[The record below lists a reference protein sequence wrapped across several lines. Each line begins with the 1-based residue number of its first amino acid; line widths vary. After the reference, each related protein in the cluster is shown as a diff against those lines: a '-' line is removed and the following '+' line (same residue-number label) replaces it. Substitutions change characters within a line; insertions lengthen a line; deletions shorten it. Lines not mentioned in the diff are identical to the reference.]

1 MRIRHQARGAS
12 PPPWSRSRPSRP
24 RAPGA
29 AAAPRAPARLPSGRR
44 SLTSKVSGKAPVKI
58 NLGTHQLGT
67 QARLA
72 WKLSGPDKPPVML
85 TFRLI
90 NADYGTGFGYSMT
103 PQDQGFK
110 LQTDNA
116 MTVGPLKPGN
126 FTIFFSQ
133 RFAAGEGPGYDGEI
147 TVYTLK

>member
-1 MRIRHQARGAS
+1 MRISTRLVVLAAAVVALVALAATSAGCGGGSPSAS
-12 PPPWSRSRPSRP
+12 PSPEWEEVVT
-24 RAPGA
+24 G
-29 AAAPRAPARLPSGRR
+29 
-44 SLTSKVSGKAPVKI
+44 TVSGEAPVKL

-72 WKLSGPDKPPVML
+72 WKLSGADEPPVVL

-103 PQDQGFK
+103 PETQGFQ
-110 LQTDNA
+110 LDTENA

-126 FTIFFSQ
+126 FRIFFSQ
-133 RFAAGEGPGYDGEI
+133 RFQDGAGPGYDGEV

>member
-1 MRIRHQARGAS
+1 MRISTRLVVLAAAVVALVALAAMSAGCGDGSPSAS
-12 PPPWSRSRPSRP
+12 PSPEWEEVV
-24 RAPGA
+24 
-29 AAAPRAPARLPSGRR
+29 
-44 SLTSKVSGKAPVKI
+44 TSTVSGEAPVKL

-72 WKLSGPDKPPVML
+72 WKLSGPDEPPVVL

-90 NADYGTGFGYSMT
+90 NADYCTGFGYSMT
-103 PQDQGFK
+103 PETQGFQ
-110 LQTDNA
+110 LETENA

-126 FTIFFSQ
+126 FRIFFSQ
-133 RFAAGEGPGYDGEI
+133 RFQDGAGPGYDGEV

>member
-1 MRIRHQARGAS
+1 MLARTRLVVLAAVVVALVALAAASAGCGGGSPSAS
-12 PPPWSRSRPSRP
+12 PSPEWEEVV
-24 RAPGA
+24 
-29 AAAPRAPARLPSGRR
+29 
-44 SLTSKVSGKAPVKI
+44 TTTVSGKTPVKL

-72 WKLSGPDKPPVML
+72 WKLTGPDAPPVVL

-103 PQDQGFK
+103 PETQGFK
-110 LQTDNA
+110 LDTENA

-126 FTIFFSQ
+126 FRIFFSQ
-133 RFAAGEGPGYDGEI
+133 RFAEGEGPGYDGEV

>member
-1 MRIRHQARGAS
+1 MRISTRLVVLAAAVFALAAALAATSAGCGGGSPSAS
-12 PPPWSRSRPSRP
+12 PSPEWEEVV
-24 RAPGA
+24 
-29 AAAPRAPARLPSGRR
+29 
-44 SLTSKVSGKAPVKI
+44 TSTVSGEAPVKL
-58 NLGTHQLGT
+58 NLGTYQLGP

-72 WKLSGPDKPPVML
+72 WKLSGPDEPPVVL

-103 PQDQGFK
+103 PESQGFQ
-110 LQTDNA
+110 LDTENA

-126 FTIFFSQ
+126 FRIFFSQ
-133 RFAAGEGPGYDGEI
+133 RFQDDAGPGYDGEV

>member
-1 MRIRHQARGAS
+1 MRIRIRLVVAAVAVVALVTLSGAS
-12 PPPWSRSRPSRP
+12 AGCGGSSDEGAPPQWEEVV
-24 RAPGA
+24 
-29 AAAPRAPARLPSGRR
+29 
-44 SLTSKVSGKAPVKI
+44 TSKVSGKTPVKL

-72 WKLSGPDKPPVML
+72 WKFSGPDRPPVML

-90 NADYGTGFGYSMT
+90 NDDYGTGFGYSMT
-103 PQDQGFK
+103 PETQGFK
-110 LQTDNA
+110 LETENA

-126 FTIFFSQ
+126 FRIFFSQ
-133 RFAAGEGPGYDGEI
+133 RFPAGEGPGYDGEV

>member
-1 MRIRHQARGAS
+1 MRIGSRLAVVAAAVVALVALAVASAGCGGGSPGAS
-12 PPPWSRSRPSRP
+12 PSPEWVEV
-24 RAPGA
+24 A
-29 AAAPRAPARLPSGRR
+29 
-44 SLTSKVSGKAPVKI
+44 TSKVSGKAPVKI

-126 FTIFFSQ
+126 FTVFFSQ

>member
-1 MRIRHQARGAS
+1 MRISTRLVVVVAVVVALGSLAAAS
-12 PPPWSRSRPSRP
+12 AGCGGGS
-24 RAPGA
+24 PGA
-29 AAAPRAPARLPSGRR
+29 GPSPEWEEVV
-44 SLTSKVSGKAPVKI
+44 TTTVSGKAPVKL

-103 PQDQGFK
+103 PETQGFK
-110 LQTDNA
+110 LETDNA

-126 FTIFFSQ
+126 FRIFFSQ
-133 RFAAGEGPGYDGEI
+133 RFPADEGPGYDGEI

>member
-1 MRIRHQARGAS
+1 MRISTRLVVLAAVVALVTLAVASAGCGGGSPSAS
-12 PPPWSRSRPSRP
+12 PSPEWEEV
-24 RAPGA
+24 ATG
-29 AAAPRAPARLPSGRR
+29 
-44 SLTSKVSGKAPVKI
+44 KVSGKAPAKI

-72 WKLSGPDKPPVML
+72 WKLSGPDEPPVML

-103 PQDQGFK
+103 PGSQGFQ
-110 LQTDNA
+110 LDTENA
-116 MTVGPLKPGN
+116 MTVGPLKPGS
-126 FTIFFSQ
+126 FRIFFSQ
-133 RFAAGEGPGYDGEI
+133 RFLDGVGPGYDGEV

>member
-1 MRIRHQARGAS
+1 MRIGIRLAVVAAAVVALVALTVASAGCGGGSSGAS
-12 PPPWSRSRPSRP
+12 PSPEWEEVV
-24 RAPGA
+24 
-29 AAAPRAPARLPSGRR
+29 
-44 SLTSKVSGKAPVKI
+44 TSKVSGKAPVKL

-103 PQDQGFK
+103 PQDQGFE

-133 RFAAGEGPGYDGEI
+133 RFPADEGPGYDGEI

>member
-1 MRIRHQARGAS
+1 MRITIRFVVLAAALLALAALPLAGAGCGGGSSKDES
-12 PPPWSRSRPSRP
+12 PPEWVEVV
-24 RAPGA
+24 
-29 AAAPRAPARLPSGRR
+29 
-44 SLTSKVSGKAPVKI
+44 TSKVSGKEPVKL

-67 QARLA
+67 NARLA
-72 WKLSGPDKPPVML
+72 WNLSGPDKPPVVL

-90 NADYGTGFGYSMT
+90 NADYGTGFGYSLA
-103 PQDQGFK
+103 PGDQGFE
-110 LQTDNA
+110 LTTDNA

-126 FTIFFSQ
+126 FTIYFSQ

>member
-1 MRIRHQARGAS
+1 MRIAIRFVVL
-12 PPPWSRSRPSRP
+12 
-24 RAPGA
+24 A
-29 AAAPRAPARLPSGRR
+29 AAVLALAALPLAGAGCGGSSGDTAPPEWVEVV
-44 SLTSKVSGKAPVKI
+44 TSKISGKEPVKL

-67 QARLA
+67 KARLA

-103 PQDQGFK
+103 PQDQGFE

-126 FTIFFSQ
+126 FTVYFSQ
-133 RFAAGEGPGYDGEI
+133 RFTADEGPGYDGEI

>member
-1 MRIRHQARGAS
+1 MRTRARFVVVAAVLLALAALPAAS
-12 PPPWSRSRPSRP
+12 IGCGGDS
-24 RAPGA
+24 PGA
-29 AAAPRAPARLPSGRR
+29 AASPEWEKV
-44 SLTSKVSGKAPVKI
+44 LTSKISGKAPVKL

-72 WKLSGPDKPPVML
+72 WKLSGPDDPPVML

-103 PQDQGFK
+103 PETQGFK
-110 LQTDNA
+110 LQTENA
-116 MTVGPLKPGN
+116 MTIGPIKPGN
-126 FTIFFSQ
+126 FTVYFSQ
-133 RFAAGEGPGYDGEI
+133 RFPTEQGPGYDGEI

>member
-1 MRIRHQARGAS
+1 MRISTRLVVL
-12 PPPWSRSRPSRP
+12 
-24 RAPGA
+24 A
-29 AAAPRAPARLPSGRR
+29 AAAVALVALAATSAGCGGGSPSA
-44 SLTSKVSGKAPVKI
+44 SPSPEWEEVVTSKVSGKAPVKL

-72 WKLSGPDKPPVML
+72 WKLSGPDGPPVVL

-103 PQDQGFK
+103 PESQGFQ
-110 LQTDNA
+110 LDTENA

-126 FTIFFSQ
+126 FRIFFSQ
-133 RFAAGEGPGYDGEI
+133 RFQDGEGPGYDGEV